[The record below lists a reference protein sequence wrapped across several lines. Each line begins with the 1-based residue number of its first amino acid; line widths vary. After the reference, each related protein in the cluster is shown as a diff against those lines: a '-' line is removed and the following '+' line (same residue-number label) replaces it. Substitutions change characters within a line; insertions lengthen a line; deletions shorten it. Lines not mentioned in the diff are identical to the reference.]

1 MSKDLKSLIK
11 TQVTI
16 SMKDGDKFRTTVLRM
31 ILAEIQKIEIEEK
44 SDLDE
49 LQITSILEKMIKQR
63 NDAISQFEQ
72 AKRQELAD
80 KEKQE
85 IEIIKEFLPEQMSDD
100 EVSELV
106 SKIISEVGAQDMKD
120 MGKVMG
126 SLKPLIAGKAD
137 AGVVSQLVKKALSS
151 YQIDEKG
158 LDSLDRQ
165 YLSFLNQNN
174 NIPTGLDSI
183 ASGLGDDSSMLE
195 FVVEPYLIKIGFL
208 TRTPRGR
215 LLTATGKKYIDSK
228 DDNF

>member
-80 KEKQE
+80 KEKKE

-137 AGVVSQLVKKALSS
+137 AGAVSQLVKKALS
-151 YQIDEKG
+151 
-158 LDSLDRQ
+158 
-165 YLSFLNQNN
+165 
-174 NIPTGLDSI
+174 
-183 ASGLGDDSSMLE
+183 
-195 FVVEPYLIKIGFL
+195 
-208 TRTPRGR
+208 
-215 LLTATGKKYIDSK
+215 
-228 DDNF
+228 

>member
-16 SMKDGDKFRTTVLRM
+16 SMKDGNKFRTSVLRM

-85 IEIIKEFLPEQMSDD
+85 IGIIKEFLPEQMSDE
-100 EVSELV
+100 EVTELV

-126 SLKPLIAGKAD
+126 SLKPLISGKAD
-137 AGVVSQLVKKALSS
+137 AGVVSQLVKKALS
-151 YQIDEKG
+151 
-158 LDSLDRQ
+158 
-165 YLSFLNQNN
+165 
-174 NIPTGLDSI
+174 
-183 ASGLGDDSSMLE
+183 
-195 FVVEPYLIKIGFL
+195 
-208 TRTPRGR
+208 
-215 LLTATGKKYIDSK
+215 
-228 DDNF
+228 

>member
-16 SMKDGDKFRTTVLRM
+16 SMKDGDKFRTTALRM
-31 ILAEIQKIEIEEK
+31 VLAEIQKIEIEEK

-63 NDAISQFEQ
+63 NDAIAQFEQ

-85 IEIIKEFLPEQMSDD
+85 IEIIKEFLPEQMSEN
-100 EVSELV
+100 EVFLLV
-106 SKIISEVGAQDMKD
+106 SKIISEVDAKDMKD

-137 AGVVSQLVKKALSS
+137 AGVVSQMVKKALS
-151 YQIDEKG
+151 
-158 LDSLDRQ
+158 
-165 YLSFLNQNN
+165 
-174 NIPTGLDSI
+174 
-183 ASGLGDDSSMLE
+183 
-195 FVVEPYLIKIGFL
+195 
-208 TRTPRGR
+208 
-215 LLTATGKKYIDSK
+215 
-228 DDNF
+228 

>member
-16 SMKDGDKFRTTVLRM
+16 SMKDGNKFRTTVLRM
-31 ILAEIQKIEIEEK
+31 ILADIQKIEIEEK

-63 NDAISQFEQ
+63 NDAIAQFEQ

-85 IEIIKEFLPEQMSDD
+85 IEIIREFLPEQMSGQ

-137 AGVVSQLVKKALSS
+137 AGVVSQLVKKALS
-151 YQIDEKG
+151 
-158 LDSLDRQ
+158 
-165 YLSFLNQNN
+165 
-174 NIPTGLDSI
+174 
-183 ASGLGDDSSMLE
+183 
-195 FVVEPYLIKIGFL
+195 
-208 TRTPRGR
+208 
-215 LLTATGKKYIDSK
+215 
-228 DDNF
+228 

>member
-16 SMKDGDKFRTTVLRM
+16 SMKDGDKLRTTVLRM
-31 ILAEIQKIEIEEK
+31 ILAEIQKIEIDEK
-44 SDLDE
+44 SDLNE

-80 KEKQE
+80 KEKKE

-126 SLKPLIAGKAD
+126 SLKPLVAGKAD
-137 AGVVSQLVKKALSS
+137 AGVVSQFVKKALS
-151 YQIDEKG
+151 
-158 LDSLDRQ
+158 
-165 YLSFLNQNN
+165 
-174 NIPTGLDSI
+174 
-183 ASGLGDDSSMLE
+183 
-195 FVVEPYLIKIGFL
+195 
-208 TRTPRGR
+208 
-215 LLTATGKKYIDSK
+215 
-228 DDNF
+228 

>member
-16 SMKDGDKFRTTVLRM
+16 SLKDGDKFRTTVLRM

-44 SDLDE
+44 SDLNE

-63 NDAISQFEQ
+63 NDAIAEFEH

-85 IEIIKEFLPEQMSDD
+85 IEIIKEFLPEQMSDN
-100 EVSELV
+100 EISELV

-137 AGVVSQLVKKALSS
+137 AGVVSQLVKKALS
-151 YQIDEKG
+151 
-158 LDSLDRQ
+158 
-165 YLSFLNQNN
+165 
-174 NIPTGLDSI
+174 
-183 ASGLGDDSSMLE
+183 
-195 FVVEPYLIKIGFL
+195 
-208 TRTPRGR
+208 
-215 LLTATGKKYIDSK
+215 
-228 DDNF
+228 

>member
-31 ILAEIQKIEIEEK
+31 ILAEIQKIEIDEK
-44 SDLDE
+44 SDLNE

-85 IEIIKEFLPEQMSDD
+85 IEIIREFLPEQMSDD
-100 EVSELV
+100 EISELV
-106 SKIISEVGAQDMKD
+106 SKIVSEVGAQDMKD

-137 AGVVSQLVKKALSS
+137 AGVVSQLVKKALS
-151 YQIDEKG
+151 
-158 LDSLDRQ
+158 
-165 YLSFLNQNN
+165 
-174 NIPTGLDSI
+174 
-183 ASGLGDDSSMLE
+183 
-195 FVVEPYLIKIGFL
+195 
-208 TRTPRGR
+208 
-215 LLTATGKKYIDSK
+215 
-228 DDNF
+228 

>member
-44 SDLDE
+44 SDLNE

-80 KEKQE
+80 KEKKE

-137 AGVVSQLVKKALSS
+137 AGAVSQLVKKALS
-151 YQIDEKG
+151 
-158 LDSLDRQ
+158 
-165 YLSFLNQNN
+165 
-174 NIPTGLDSI
+174 
-183 ASGLGDDSSMLE
+183 
-195 FVVEPYLIKIGFL
+195 
-208 TRTPRGR
+208 
-215 LLTATGKKYIDSK
+215 
-228 DDNF
+228 

>member
-1 MSKDLKSLIK
+1 M
-11 TQVTI
+11 I
-16 SMKDGDKFRTTVLRM
+16 SMKGGDKFRTIVLRM
-31 ILAEIQKIEIEEK
+31 ILADIQKIEIEEK

-63 NDAISQFEQ
+63 NDAIAQFEQ

-85 IEIIKEFLPEQMSDD
+85 IEIIREFLPEQMSEE

-137 AGVVSQLVKKALSS
+137 AGVVSQLVKKALS
-151 YQIDEKG
+151 
-158 LDSLDRQ
+158 
-165 YLSFLNQNN
+165 
-174 NIPTGLDSI
+174 
-183 ASGLGDDSSMLE
+183 
-195 FVVEPYLIKIGFL
+195 
-208 TRTPRGR
+208 
-215 LLTATGKKYIDSK
+215 
-228 DDNF
+228 

>member
-16 SMKDGDKFRTTVLRM
+16 SMKDGNKFRTSVLRM

-63 NDAISQFEQ
+63 NDAIAQFEQ

-85 IEIIKEFLPEQMSDD
+85 IGIIKEFLPEQMSDE
-100 EVSELV
+100 EVTELV

-126 SLKPLIAGKAD
+126 SLKPLISGKAD
-137 AGVVSQLVKKALSS
+137 AGVVSQLVKKALS
-151 YQIDEKG
+151 
-158 LDSLDRQ
+158 
-165 YLSFLNQNN
+165 
-174 NIPTGLDSI
+174 
-183 ASGLGDDSSMLE
+183 
-195 FVVEPYLIKIGFL
+195 
-208 TRTPRGR
+208 
-215 LLTATGKKYIDSK
+215 
-228 DDNF
+228 

>member
-11 TQVTI
+11 SQVTI

-85 IEIIKEFLPEQMSDD
+85 IEIVKEFLPEQMSED

-120 MGKVMG
+120 MGKVMV
-126 SLKPLIAGKAD
+126 SLKPLISGKAD
-137 AGVVSQLVKKALSS
+137 AGVVSQLVKKALS
-151 YQIDEKG
+151 
-158 LDSLDRQ
+158 
-165 YLSFLNQNN
+165 
-174 NIPTGLDSI
+174 
-183 ASGLGDDSSMLE
+183 
-195 FVVEPYLIKIGFL
+195 
-208 TRTPRGR
+208 
-215 LLTATGKKYIDSK
+215 
-228 DDNF
+228 

>member
-1 MSKDLKSLIK
+1 
-11 TQVTI
+11 
-16 SMKDGDKFRTTVLRM
+16 MKDGDKFRTIVLRM

-63 NDAISQFEQ
+63 NDAIAQFEQ

-100 EVSELV
+100 EISELV
-106 SKIISEVGAQDMKD
+106 SKIISEVGAQNMKD

-137 AGVVSQLVKKALSS
+137 AGVVSQLVKKALS
-151 YQIDEKG
+151 
-158 LDSLDRQ
+158 
-165 YLSFLNQNN
+165 
-174 NIPTGLDSI
+174 
-183 ASGLGDDSSMLE
+183 
-195 FVVEPYLIKIGFL
+195 
-208 TRTPRGR
+208 
-215 LLTATGKKYIDSK
+215 
-228 DDNF
+228 

>member
-31 ILAEIQKIEIEEK
+31 ILADIQKIEIEEK

-63 NDAISQFEQ
+63 NDAIAQFEQ

-85 IEIIKEFLPEQMSDD
+85 IEIIREFLPEQMS
-100 EVSELV
+100 EEEISELV

-120 MGKVMG
+120 MGNVMG
-126 SLKPLIAGKAD
+126 SLKPLIAGNAD
-137 AGVVSQLVKKALSS
+137 AGVVSQLVKKALS
-151 YQIDEKG
+151 
-158 LDSLDRQ
+158 
-165 YLSFLNQNN
+165 
-174 NIPTGLDSI
+174 
-183 ASGLGDDSSMLE
+183 
-195 FVVEPYLIKIGFL
+195 
-208 TRTPRGR
+208 
-215 LLTATGKKYIDSK
+215 
-228 DDNF
+228 

>member
-11 TQVTI
+11 TQVTV
-16 SMKDGDKFRTTVLRM
+16 SMKDGDKFRTIVLRM

-44 SDLDE
+44 SDLNE

-63 NDAISQFEQ
+63 NDAIAQFEQ

-100 EVSELV
+100 EISELV

-120 MGKVMG
+120 MVKVMG

-137 AGVVSQLVKKALSS
+137 AGVVSQLVKKALS
-151 YQIDEKG
+151 
-158 LDSLDRQ
+158 
-165 YLSFLNQNN
+165 
-174 NIPTGLDSI
+174 
-183 ASGLGDDSSMLE
+183 
-195 FVVEPYLIKIGFL
+195 
-208 TRTPRGR
+208 
-215 LLTATGKKYIDSK
+215 
-228 DDNF
+228 

>member
-1 MSKDLKSLIK
+1 MSRDLKSLIK
-11 TQVTI
+11 TQVTA

-31 ILAEIQKIEIEEK
+31 ILADIQKIEIEEK

-63 NDAISQFEQ
+63 NDAIAQFEL

-85 IEIIKEFLPEQMSDD
+85 IEIIREFLPEQMSEE

-137 AGVVSQLVKKALSS
+137 AGVVSQLVKKALS
-151 YQIDEKG
+151 
-158 LDSLDRQ
+158 
-165 YLSFLNQNN
+165 
-174 NIPTGLDSI
+174 
-183 ASGLGDDSSMLE
+183 
-195 FVVEPYLIKIGFL
+195 
-208 TRTPRGR
+208 
-215 LLTATGKKYIDSK
+215 
-228 DDNF
+228 

>member
-63 NDAISQFEQ
+63 NDAIAQFEQ

-85 IEIIKEFLPEQMSDD
+85 IEIIREFLPEQMSDD
-100 EVSELV
+100 EISELV
-106 SKIISEVGAQDMKD
+106 SKIVSEVGAQDMKD

-137 AGVVSQLVKKALSS
+137 AGVVSQLVKKALS
-151 YQIDEKG
+151 
-158 LDSLDRQ
+158 
-165 YLSFLNQNN
+165 
-174 NIPTGLDSI
+174 
-183 ASGLGDDSSMLE
+183 
-195 FVVEPYLIKIGFL
+195 
-208 TRTPRGR
+208 
-215 LLTATGKKYIDSK
+215 
-228 DDNF
+228 

>member
-11 TQVTI
+11 SQVTI

-31 ILAEIQKIEIEEK
+31 ILAEIQKIEIDEK

-63 NDAISQFEQ
+63 NDAIAQFEQ

-100 EVSELV
+100 EISELV

-137 AGVVSQLVKKALSS
+137 AGVVSQLVKKALS
-151 YQIDEKG
+151 
-158 LDSLDRQ
+158 
-165 YLSFLNQNN
+165 
-174 NIPTGLDSI
+174 
-183 ASGLGDDSSMLE
+183 
-195 FVVEPYLIKIGFL
+195 
-208 TRTPRGR
+208 
-215 LLTATGKKYIDSK
+215 
-228 DDNF
+228 

>member
-63 NDAISQFEQ
+63 NDAIAQFEQ

-80 KEKQE
+80 KEEQE
-85 IEIIKEFLPEQMSDD
+85 IEIIREFLPEQMSEE

-137 AGVVSQLVKKALSS
+137 AGFVSQLVKKALS
-151 YQIDEKG
+151 
-158 LDSLDRQ
+158 
-165 YLSFLNQNN
+165 
-174 NIPTGLDSI
+174 
-183 ASGLGDDSSMLE
+183 
-195 FVVEPYLIKIGFL
+195 
-208 TRTPRGR
+208 
-215 LLTATGKKYIDSK
+215 
-228 DDNF
+228 